1 MMPKQMVVGIGVA
14 LLLVCVAGWFRP
26 LPTEPGKARNSRT
39 AWSLPPAAELER
51 SSAAQFAATAKI
63 KWPGDTTAGS
73 GAEGATS
80 WTLLALVRGPDQAAL
95 VRAGSDPLIKRF
107 KAGDTLPDGSRLLE
121 VLQDA
126 VLVERDGCQTRRR
139 LYRSSNQEDAAD
151 ACGAPQDP

>member
-1 MMPKQMVVGIGVA
+1 MMPKRMAVGIGAA

-26 LPTEPGKARNSRT
+26 LPTEPGKARNSPT

-80 WTLLALVRGPDQAAL
+80 WTLLALVKGPDRAAL

-107 KAGDTLPDGSRLLE
+107 KAGDTLPDGSRL
-121 VLQDA
+121 VKILQDA
-126 VLVERDGCQTRRR
+126 VMVERDGCRSRRP
-139 LYRSSNQEDAAD
+139 LYGTAQEEAAD